1 MTQDRDVLSLVFVG
15 AGDIT
20 FGNTQVTW
28 NHSARIESILGRA
41 RLRVL
46 ALIDPSVQRVE
57 HVLEQ
62 KANSEYA
69 ECYADTRRF
78 ADLHEAEP
86 FLQGQQVDLVLCAA
100 PPYFRGTTL
109 EGRNLEQHVTR
120 ACGGRPVMFTEK
132 PIAMTRP
139 DEPQRLC
146 GWLREHGAVIGVGYM
161 MRYLK
166 VVQKAMAIIR
176 EKQLQVMMVTARY
189 NNAYKLTTHGSWFRK
204 SDQGGPMIEQATHF
218 CDLLRYIAGDVD
230 LDTVQVNTV
239 EHDEPAGKIVPLY
252 FDDSGFETEDRIP
265 LCTAATWKHESG
277 TVASLTHAIALHGVH
292 YSDEICIIA
301 DGYQMRI
308 HNVYKDPVLYVR
320 SPASDTVEQIFN
332 YPGDDMFRNEMWAV
346 LSAAAKKTGKA
357 PIPVLDEDQGLYS
370 DEFLTSYEDAC
381 KTFELTWR
389 LRDASDES
397 AIQNRARRLSK
408 KTQSAQ

>member
-1 MTQDRDVLSLVFVG
+1 MLNLVFVG

-28 NHSARIESILGRA
+28 NHSARIQSILGVA
-41 RLRVL
+41 RLKVL
-46 ALIDPSVQRVE
+46 ALIDPNSKRVSE
-57 HVLEQ
+57 VLEQ

-69 ECYADTRRF
+69 ACYSETKHF
-78 ADLHEAEP
+78 ANLQEAAE
-86 FLQGQQVDLVLCAA
+86 FLQSQQVDLVLCAA
-100 PPYFRGTTL
+100 PPYFRGTTM
-109 EGRNLEQHVTR
+109 EGRDLEMQVVR
-120 ACGGRPVMFTEK
+120 MCGSRPVVFTEK

-139 DEPQRLC
+139 DEPEKLC
-146 GWLREHGAVIGVGYM
+146 TWFRDNEVVIGVGYM

-166 VVQKAMAIIR
+166 VVQKAMSIIR
-176 EKQLQVMMVTARY
+176 QKKLQIMMLTARY

-230 LDTVQVNTV
+230 LETVQVNTV

-252 FDDSGFETEDRIP
+252 FDDSGFQTEDRIP

-277 TVASLTHAIALHGVH
+277 TVSSLTHAIALHGVH

-320 SPASDTVEQIFN
+320 SPASDTVEQVFN
-332 YPGDDMFRNEMWAV
+332 YPGDDMFKNEMWAV

-357 PIPVLDEDQGLYS
+357 PLEVLDEDQGLYC

-389 LRDASDES
+389 LRDVSDES
-397 AIQNRARRLSK
+397 AIHNRKRRLNK
-408 KTQSAQ
+408 QQHT